1 MAVREHILTSATA
14 RDKYIQG
21 VKLLKNEFPGPTTAS
36 LGIGGL
42 SQPVSTYD
50 LFVVWHHV
58 AMTTFTPPTQ
68 GDRNAA
74 HRGPVFLPWHRF
86 MLMQLEMNLQRVLG
100 NDLTFGLPYWDWAQD
115 GQLSSARQ
123 RSAPIW
129 AGDCM
134 GGTGAPVTTG
144 PFAFDP
150 VNPDSWRVR
159 IAVSGATGQ
168 LVQVNRGL
176 RRQLGIQTARLPG
189 KAHTAAALNQPVYDA
204 APWNTASPGFR
215 NLVEGWQSQPQIP
228 PPSLH
233 NRVHVFVGG
242 DMSPSTSPNDPVFYL
257 NHCNVDRVWERWMQP
272 PPGGHGRLYV
282 PPQSA
287 PASLRGHRLNDTL
300 NSLLSGT
307 ATPAETLDIS
317 ESYTYDSLNV

>member
-1 MAVREHILTSATA
+1 MAVRENILTSATA

-68 GDRNAA
+68 SDRNAA

-100 NDLTFGLPYWDWAQD
+100 DDLTFGLPYWDWAQD
-115 GQLSSARQ
+115 GQLSPTRQ
-123 RSAPIW
+123 KRAAVW
-129 AGDCM
+129 ASNCM
-134 GGTGAPVTTG
+134 GGSGVPVTTG
-144 PFAFDP
+144 PFAFEPGDSG
-150 VNPDSWRVR
+150 SWRIR
-159 IAVSGATGQ
+159 ITTNVNGQ
-168 LVQVNRGL
+168 LIQVNRGL
-176 RRQLGIQTARLPG
+176 RRRLGTQTTRLP
-189 KAHTAAALNQPVYDA
+189 KKTHTATALDRPIYDT
-204 APWNTASPGFR
+204 APWNTTSAGFR
-215 NLVEGWQSQPQIP
+215 NLVEGWQDQPQIP

-257 NHCNVDRVWERWMQP
+257 NHCNVDRIWESWMRP
-272 PPGGHGRLYV
+272 APKGHGRAYV
-282 PPQSA
+282 PAQSA
-287 PASLRGHRLNDTL
+287 PASLKGHRLNDTL
-300 NSLLSGT
+300 SSLLSGT
-307 ATPAETLDIS
+307 TTPADMLDIS
-317 ESYTYDSLNV
+317 ELYTYDSLNV